1 MVNENADHARRAA
14 AMTAEAPGKT
24 QSGSQAV
31 RGYLPAVELAPGDR
45 FPNFLLPDQ
54 SGATRS
60 FLERAKGNPLLIIGD
75 GRDEVLKSLAGKAL
89 DADCLALVGEE
100 AEPARKRAEALGVA
114 YPLLADSAGKI
125 RSALRR
131 MLGFG
136 PQGSFVVL
144 LDPNQRVIAARVSQ
158 DGASLLDWAEAALR
172 GQPPLPDAQ
181 SFGMAAPV
189 LIVPNVLSPE
199 DCRALIDRWERLG
212 HVEGEVHSIVG
223 GVETARVHRT
233 MKSRRD
239 HSIQDDKVQA
249 ELNAV
254 VGRRLAPELDKAFG
268 FQRFRFDRFNITC
281 YDAERGDYF
290 RRHRDN
296 QSPSTADRRF
306 ALTLNLNT
314 GEYEGGA
321 LLFPE
326 YGPYRYAPPAGGA
339 ILFSCSLLHEALP
352 VTKGRR
358 FTLLNFLRA

>member
-1 MVNENADHARRAA
+1 
-14 AMTAEAPGKT
+14 MTVEAPQGASGKA
-24 QSGSQAV
+24 QPDLHAV

-45 FPNFLLPDQ
+45 FPNFMLPDQ
-54 SGATRS
+54 TGATRS
-60 FLERAKGNPLLIIGD
+60 FLERAKGYPLLVLGD
-75 GRDEVLKSLAGKAL
+75 GRDDALRALAAARSARPGT
-89 DADCLALVGEE
+89 DALALVGEE
-100 AEPARKRAEALGVA
+100 PGPAAKRAEALGIDF
-114 YPLLADSAGKI
+114 PLLGDSAGKI
-125 RSALRR
+125 REALRR

-144 LDPNQRVIAARVSQ
+144 LDANQRVIAARAGP
-158 DGASLLDWAEAALR
+158 DGGELVRWAAERLDAL
-172 GQPPLPDAQ
+172 PPPPAAQ
-181 SFGMAAPV
+181 SFAMAAPV
-189 LIVPNVLSPE
+189 LIVPGVLTPE

-212 HVEGEVHSIVG
+212 HTEGEVHSIVQ
-223 GVETARVHRT
+223 GVETSRVHRA

-239 HSIQDDKVQA
+239 HSIQDDAVLA

-254 VGRRLAPELDKAFG
+254 IGRRIAPELDKAFA

-281 YDAERGDYF
+281 YDGERGDYF

-296 QSPSTADRRF
+296 QSPATADRRF

-314 GEYEGGA
+314 GEYEGGE

-326 YGPYRYAPPAGGA
+326 YGPYRYNPPTGAA

>member
-1 MVNENADHARRAA
+1 M
-14 AMTAEAPGKT
+14 
-24 QSGSQAV
+24 

-45 FPNFLLPDQ
+45 FPNFMLPDQ
-54 SGATRS
+54 TGATRS
-60 FLERAKGNPLLIIGD
+60 FLERAKGNPLLILGD
-75 GRDEVLKSLAGKAL
+75 GRDDAL
-89 DADCLALVGEE
+89 RALEATRKEHPEADCLALV
-100 AEPARKRAEALGVA
+100 AEGPAAAAKRAEALGLDF
-114 YPLLADSAGKI
+114 PLLGDSAGKI
-125 RSALRR
+125 REALRR

-136 PQGSFVVL
+136 PQGSFLVVL
-144 LDPNQRVIAARVSQ
+144 DANQRLIAARASP
-158 DGASLLDWAEAALR
+158 DGGELVRWAVDRLR
-172 GQPPLPDAQ
+172 ARPPLPAVQ

-189 LIVPNVLSPE
+189 LIVPDVLTPE
-199 DCRALIDRWERLG
+199 NCRALIDRWERLG
-212 HVEGEVHSIVG
+212 HVEGEVHSIVA
-223 GVETARVHRT
+223 GVETSRVHRA

-239 HSIQDDKVQA
+239 HSIQDDSVLA

-254 VGRRLAPELDKAFG
+254 IGRRIAPELDKAFA

-296 QSPSTADRRF
+296 QSPATADRRF

-314 GEYEGGA
+314 GEYEGGE

-326 YGPYRYAPPAGGA
+326 YGPYRYDPPAGAA

>member
-1 MVNENADHARRAA
+1 
-14 AMTAEAPGKT
+14 MTLEASGKN
-24 QSGSQAV
+24 QSSSPAL
-31 RGYLPAVELAPGDR
+31 RGYLPAIELAPGDR
-45 FPNFLLPDQ
+45 FPNFMLPDQ
-54 SGATRS
+54 TGATRS
-60 FLERAKGNPLLIIGD
+60 FLERAKGNPLLILGD
-75 GRDEVLKSLAGKAL
+75 GRDDAL
-89 DADCLALVGEE
+89 RALEATRKEHPEADCLALVAE
-100 AEPARKRAEALGVA
+100 EPAAAAKRAEALGLDF
-114 YPLLADSAGKI
+114 PLLGDSAGKI
-125 RSALRR
+125 REALRR

-136 PQGSFVVL
+136 PQGSFLVVL
-144 LDPNQRVIAARVSQ
+144 DANQRLIAARASP
-158 DGASLLDWAEAALR
+158 DGGELVRWAVERLR
-172 GQPPLPDAQ
+172 ARPPLPAAQ

-189 LIVPNVLSPE
+189 LIVPDVLTPE
-199 DCRALIDRWERLG
+199 NCRALIDRWERLG
-212 HVEGEVHSIVG
+212 HVEGEVHSIVA
-223 GVETARVHRT
+223 GVETSRVHRA

-239 HSIQDDKVQA
+239 HSIQDDSVLA

-254 VGRRLAPELDKAFG
+254 IGRRIAPELDKAFA

-296 QSPSTADRRF
+296 QSPATADRRF

-314 GEYEGGA
+314 GEYEGGE

-326 YGPYRYAPPAGGA
+326 YGPYRYNPPAGAA

>member
-1 MVNENADHARRAA
+1 
-14 AMTAEAPGKT
+14 MTLEASGKN
-24 QSGSQAV
+24 QSSSPAL
-31 RGYLPAVELAPGDR
+31 RGYLPAIELAPGDR
-45 FPNFLLPDQ
+45 FPNFMLPDQ
-54 SGATRS
+54 TGATRS
-60 FLERAKGNPLLIIGD
+60 FLERAKGNPLLILGD
-75 GRDEVLKSLAGKAL
+75 GRDDAL
-89 DADCLALVGEE
+89 RTLEATRKEYPEADCLALVAE
-100 AEPARKRAEALGVA
+100 EPAAAAKRAEALGLDF
-114 YPLLADSAGKI
+114 PLLGDSAGKI
-125 RSALRR
+125 REALRR

-136 PQGSFVVL
+136 PQGSFLVVL
-144 LDPNQRVIAARVSQ
+144 DANQRLIAARASP
-158 DGASLLDWAEAALR
+158 DGGELVRWAVDRLR
-172 GQPPLPDAQ
+172 ARPPLPAAQ

-189 LIVPNVLSPE
+189 LIVPDVLTPE
-199 DCRALIDRWERLG
+199 NCRALIDRWERLG
-212 HVEGEVHSIVG
+212 HVEGEVHSIVA
-223 GVETARVHRT
+223 GVETSRVHRA

-239 HSIQDDKVQA
+239 HSIQDDSVLA

-254 VGRRLAPELDKAFG
+254 IGRRIAPELDKAFA

-296 QSPSTADRRF
+296 QSPATADRRF

-314 GEYEGGA
+314 GEYEGGE

-326 YGPYRYAPPAGGA
+326 YGPYRYDPPAGAA